1 MGGDATGTYTVASDG
16 SSVFDLATTGGSSSK
31 QLLAAAG
38 TTTWTN
44 QVLQARIKVKSF
56 SGSSSS
62 YIAALAG
69 RMIDANNYYCVA
81 LRSDGKLSIR
91 DANGAIG
98 NSLSAN
104 IVAGTWYT
112 VKLSI
117 IGSALTASVTDPTNT
132 TMMIQA
138 SDSTLANGGV
148 GLVVSSAEAEF
159 DDVVVTA
166 P

>member
-1 MGGDATGTYTVASDG
+1 
-16 SSVFDLATTGGSSSK
+16 
-31 QLLAAAG
+31 
-38 TTTWTN
+38 
-44 QVLQARIKVKSF
+44 
-56 SGSSSS
+56 
-62 YIAALAG
+62 
-69 RMIDANNYYCVA
+69 MIDANNYYCVA